1 GINKTLDW
9 LRTAIAKASS
19 AEDQQLRLESDDDAV
34 KIVTMHRS
42 KGLEY
47 SIVFCPYLWQRSDRL
62 NSEKL
67 LIKCHENNRMIVDLG
82 SEDFERHREQA
93 LKEELAEDLR
103 VFYVA
108 VTRAKYRCYIA
119 WANVRSQDTPNDSAM
134 AWLLEFAV
142 ADFSGQQ
149 ARLQAFQKEAE
160 NTFEYRL
167 LEVPVEITGSYQ
179 KSVAQADFLARKLK
193 RSLYTSW
200 QMSSYTALSALSL
213 HDAPELPEDKAGEQ
227 QVEPEK
233 SKIDLPRGAHTGNV
247 VHDLL
252 ENNAFIDLAQRKDIS
267 AQRDKAC
274 QRYGLKLERPEML
287 DELLQAVVETPL
299 SDKDSEFCLRN
310 LAENQCLK
318 EMPFYL
324 SMQAMDASQI
334 NRILQDTPAF
344 QALTAKQMCGY
355 LTGFIDLICEYDGRY
370 YVMDY
375 KTNGLPDYGYET
387 LIHAMREHNY
397 GLQYWIYTLVLHRYL
412 LTRLPDY
419 DYEMHFGGVR
429 YLFVRG
435 MQPELA
441 MSGVYQ
447 DRPDLERVEALAA
460 LFGGGQ
466 C

>member
-1 GINKTLDW
+1 
-9 LRTAIAKASS
+9 
-19 AEDQQLRLESDDDAV
+19 
-34 KIVTMHRS
+34 M
-42 KGLEY
+42 
-47 SIVFCPYLWQRSDRL
+47 
-62 NSEKL
+62 
-67 LIKCHENNRMIVDLG
+67 
-82 SEDFERHREQA
+82 
-93 LKEELAEDLR
+93 
-103 VFYVA
+103 
-108 VTRAKYRCYIA
+108 
-119 WANVRSQDTPNDSAM
+119 
-134 AWLLEFAV
+134 
-142 ADFSGQQ
+142 
-149 ARLQAFQKEAE
+149 
-160 NTFEYRL
+160 
-167 LEVPVEITGSYQ
+167 
-179 KSVAQADFLARKLK
+179 
-193 RSLYTSW
+193 
-200 QMSSYTALSALSL
+200 
-213 HDAPELPEDKAGEQ
+213 
-227 QVEPEK
+227 
-233 SKIDLPRGAHTGNV
+233 
-247 VHDLL
+247 
-252 ENNAFIDLAQRKDIS
+252 
-267 AQRDKAC
+267 
-274 QRYGLKLERPEML
+274 
-287 DELLQAVVETPL
+287 
-299 SDKDSEFCLRN
+299 N
-310 LAENQCLK
+310 LAEKQCLK